1 VNCLGFRWVLRVILA
16 LLLLVL
22 VVFAVFVI
30 FYAFYD
36 LPAVESE
43 LPQIGDDAVVVGL
56 ISDTHSHLPIYDNE
70 ARLMKAVGLLARANV
85 SLIIHAGDVV
95 DPGVIAKLE
104 EIAPVIAVYGNTDPP
119 EVIEAFPEIAF
130 CEVGGYRIGVVHDV
144 GLSWILGVTDRARA
158 IAEGHGFDVLV
169 IGHYHRPFI
178 RKDGGRLYVC
188 PGSPIDPIPPI
199 LTKPTIGLLIITEDG
214 IMPVILEVK

>member
-1 VNCLGFRWVLRVILA
+1 MRVISA
-16 LLLLVL
+16 FFLLVL
-22 VVFAVFVI
+22 VVFVVFVI
-30 FYAFYD
+30 VYAFYD
-36 LPAVESE
+36 LPAVESV
-43 LPQIGDDAVVVGL
+43 LPQIEGDVVVVGL
-56 ISDTHSHLPIYDNE
+56 ISDTHSHLPVYDNE
-70 ARLMKAVGLLARANV
+70 ARLMKAVGLLAKANV

-95 DPGVIAKLE
+95 DPGVIEKLE

-119 EVIEAFPEIAF
+119 EVMEAFPEIAS

-144 GLSWILGVTDRARA
+144 GLSWILGVTDKARA
-158 IAEGHGFDVLV
+158 IANEHDFDVLV

-188 PGSPIDPIPPI
+188 PGSPIDPIPLM